1 MKILY
6 GDALDKFL
14 KVKLK
19 NIDKKRFCYSE
30 LEGYIMGN
38 DYNRICCLYG
48 LRRTG
53 KSTMM
58 YQAMEDLMAQGEQC
72 LLVNCGDGDTT
83 QDLRRVL
90 KNSENYKY
98 VFVDEA
104 TKMTNFI
111 NTSSIFADIYAGMG
125 IHIVMSG
132 TDSLGFNFAKADELY
147 DRMIMIHTSHISF
160 KEYNYILGKN
170 LMEYLRYGGTLTDGE
185 VFYNSDNL
193 REYTNTAIADNI
205 THSLKYLNQGRNYGE
220 LGRLLDNREL
230 KSGINKVIEIHNRKI
245 ALGIFNGVF
254 YSHDLG
260 SANDLLIKRGLEPIE
275 ADENFMAELRF
286 YLDIKEEHSIQ
297 LNQDEIDEITEYL
310 LALDVLYKVPGK
322 DTEYIFTQPGMRYCQ
337 LEAIKTAL
345 MNSDMFNKYDEV
357 VQNAIIKVVDS
368 DIKGKMMEDVIF
380 FELLKETDPKYKI
393 SKYRKNK
400 DNYEV
405 DVVFADLDNEKMV
418 LAEVK
423 LSDKRHSTQ
432 LKNLENEDF
441 IADIKRKYGCRIRQK
456 VCLYMGE
463 SGYNEKHDVI
473 YLNAEEFLKDKKQY
487 TEELFSGKLCET
499 LNKVEVEE
507 PEVKKQQSHRGR

>member
-1 MKILY
+1 
-6 GDALDKFL
+6 
-14 KVKLK
+14 
-19 NIDKKRFCYSE
+19 
-30 LEGYIMGN
+30 
-38 DYNRICCLYG
+38 
-48 LRRTG
+48 
-53 KSTMM
+53 
-58 YQAMEDLMAQGEQC
+58 
-72 LLVNCGDGDTT
+72 
-83 QDLRRVL
+83 
-90 KNSENYKY
+90 
-98 VFVDEA
+98 
-104 TKMTNFI
+104 
-111 NTSSIFADIYAGMG
+111 
-125 IHIVMSG
+125 
-132 TDSLGFNFAKADELY
+132 
-147 DRMIMIHTSHISF
+147 
-160 KEYNYILGKN
+160 
-170 LMEYLRYGGTLTDGE
+170 

-368 DIKGKMMEDVIF
+368 DIKGKMMECDIF
-380 FELLKETDPKYKI
+380 
-393 SKYRKNK
+393 
-400 DNYEV
+400 
-405 DVVFADLDNEKMV
+405 
-418 LAEVK
+418 
-423 LSDKRHSTQ
+423 
-432 LKNLENEDF
+432 
-441 IADIKRKYGCRIRQK
+441 
-456 VCLYMGE
+456 
-463 SGYNEKHDVI
+463 
-473 YLNAEEFLKDKKQY
+473 
-487 TEELFSGKLCET
+487 
-499 LNKVEVEE
+499 
-507 PEVKKQQSHRGR
+507 